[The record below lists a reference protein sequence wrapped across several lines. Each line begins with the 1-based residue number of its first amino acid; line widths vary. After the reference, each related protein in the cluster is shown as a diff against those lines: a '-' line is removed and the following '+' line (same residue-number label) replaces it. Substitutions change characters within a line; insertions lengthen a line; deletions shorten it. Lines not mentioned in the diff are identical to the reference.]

1 MATNS
6 GETLSEVTV
15 FLDGD
20 DLYVRGPVGAI
31 DVVLDELLG
40 PSETQDRGKLLGQA
54 TDSGAIGTT
63 VAALNATTEQ
73 LFRPTAAS
81 VAKLRDLGAQL
92 DGTGALRGYVRD
104 GAGQFAG
111 DLAFDAVSFGAE
123 QALAMQTAAV
133 SLALRSAIAEVGAAV
148 EAVDEK
154 VSDIQKRV
162 RADEIGEVIGT
173 YRFLQRLVDKTR
185 ERGYLLE
192 PDWDQAAGTRRD
204 LYVALERLRAY
215 VQESVNDIDYQASLP
230 KREEA
235 IKRVASPKGVAGSL
249 QLILIAEQSLHL
261 MEYLRL
267 ERIRTTHPDEV
278 SSALAEARAS
288 LAEQRQRDAELV
300 ALASNRIHDCMQIDP
315 LEVHRILSIPSM
327 RRSATKALETIES
340 FAEAA
345 RAELPDLDREIRR
358 PQLSETKAEVQ
369 RLAVSAKD
377 EAVQVSKT
385 VGRFGSDG
393 VRQLSAKVL
402 RKSQDENN

>member
-1 MATNS
+1 M
-6 GETLSEVTV
+6 SEVTL

-20 DLYVRGPVGAI
+20 DLYVRGPADSI
-31 DVVLDELLG
+31 DLVLDEILG
-40 PSETQDRGKLLGQA
+40 PPDGEQRRNLLASA
-54 TDSGAIGTT
+54 TDAGAIGAT
-63 VAALNATTEQ
+63 VAAVDATAEQ
-73 LFRPTAAS
+73 LFRPTAGS
-81 VAKLRDLGAQL
+81 LVKLRDLGAQL
-92 DGTGALRGYVRD
+92 DGNGAVRGYVRD

-111 DLAFDAVSFGAE
+111 DLAFETVSLGAE

-162 RADEIGEVIGT
+162 RAEEIGEVIGT

-204 LYVALERLRAY
+204 LYVGLERLRAY
-215 VQESVNDIDYQASLP
+215 VKESLNDIDCEASLP

-235 IKRVASPKGVAGSL
+235 IKRIGSPKSVAGSL
-249 QLILIAEQSLHL
+249 RLILIAEQALHL

-278 SSALAEARAS
+278 SSALEEARGS
-288 LAEQRQRDAELV
+288 LAGQRERDAELV
-300 ALASNRIHDCMQIDP
+300 RVASDKINAAMQIDP
-315 LEVHRILSIPSM
+315 LEVHRLLSIPSM
-327 RRSATKALETIES
+327 RRSAAKALDTIES
-340 FAEAA
+340 FAESA
-345 RAELPDLDREIRR
+345 RADLPALDREIRR

-369 RLAVSAKD
+369 RRAVNAKG
-377 EAVQVSKT
+377 EVVQVSRT
-385 VGRFGSDG
+385 VGRLGSDG
-393 VRQLSAKVL
+393 VRHISAKL
-402 RKSQDENN
+402 RRKNGDENS

>member
-1 MATNS
+1 M
-6 GETLSEVTV
+6 

-20 DLYVRGPVGAI
+20 DLYVRGPLGAI
-31 DVVLDELLG
+31 DVVLKELLG
-40 PSETQDRGKLLGQA
+40 PSDTQDRGKLLGLA
-54 TDSGAIGTT
+54 TDAGAVGTT
-63 VAALNATTEQ
+63 LAALNATTEQ

-81 VAKLRDLGAQL
+81 LAKLRDLGAQL

-154 VSDIQKRV
+154 VSDIQRRV
-162 RADEIGEVIGT
+162 RAEEIGEVIGT

-185 ERGYLLE
+185 ERGYLLD

-215 VQESVNDIDYQASLP
+215 VQESVNDIDYKASLP

-235 IKRVASPKGVAGSL
+235 IKRIASPKGVAGSL

-278 SSALAEARAS
+278 SSALVDARGS
-288 LAEQRQRDAELV
+288 LAEQRERDAQLV
-300 ALASNRIHDCMQIDP
+300 QLASTKIQDCMQIDP
-315 LEVHRILSIPSM
+315 LEVHRLLSIPSM
-327 RRSATKALETIES
+327 RRSAAKAIDTIEA
-340 FAEAA
+340 FAQAS
-345 RAELPDLDREIRR
+345 RADLPDLDRQIRR
-358 PQLSETKAEVQ
+358 PQLSETKTEVQ
-369 RLAVSAKD
+369 RLAVSVKD
-377 EAVQVSKT
+377 EAVHVSRA
-385 VGRFGSDG
+385 VGQFGSDG
-393 VRQLSAKVL
+393 VRQVSKKVL
-402 RKSQDENN
+402 RRTRDEDT